1 MTFEKHELIGGDPGS
16 YSGGFSFPSNPLITI
31 VDKNASSSNNVSDLF
46 VGLAVPYW
54 AFSQKTE
61 CGNCDQSAA
70 DDDRVIDDDLYNK
83 LFDSIQYYT
92 GERKKTRRQNVERKK
107 QTKKNRI

>member
-1 MTFEKHELIGGDPGS
+1 MSFEPYELVGGDPGS
-16 YSGGFSFPSNPLITI
+16 YSGGFSLPKNPLITL
-31 VDKNASSSNNVSDLF
+31 VDNQQEIKGEKVSDLF

-61 CGNCDQSAA
+61 CSNCYTT

-83 LFDSIQYYT
+83 LFDSVQHYT
-92 GERKKTRRQNVERKK
+92 GERKKSRRQNMDRKT
-107 QTKKNRI
+107 QTKKNR

>member
-1 MTFEKHELIGGDPGS
+1 MSFERYELVGGADGS
-16 YSGGFSFPSNPLITI
+16 YSGGFSFPANPLITI
-31 VDKNASSSNNVSDLF
+31 VDKEASSSNKVSDLF
-46 VGLAVPYW
+46 AGLAVPYW

-61 CGNCDQSAA
+61 CSNNVASDI
-70 DDDRVIDDDLYNK
+70 DDDKVIDDDLYNK

-92 GERKKTRRQNVERKK
+92 GERKKTRRQNIERKK